1 MSDTFVESPA
11 ATADSWQQVIAA
23 ILLGLAA
30 TFTALSAYEA
40 SLLDGEALKGYT
52 SSTRT
57 LSDANAFYAQGNQTT
72 AMDQQLF
79 ISYTTAVQQGDTE
92 LADHLMTLMRPKLR
106 EGIAWWTDNDDA
118 VTPLDETDENPYL
131 VEDFSEA
138 YDLEQEAG
146 KLFDVAVKAD
156 NQGDRFELSTVLF
169 ALTLFFGG
177 ISTVFDKQAV
187 SRALLVVSG
196 VTLIAGVSQLIWAF
210 YGASAG

>member
-1 MSDTFVESPA
+1 VSDTFVEYPSA
-11 ATADSWQQVIAA
+11 AADSWRQVVAA

-40 SLLDGEALKGYT
+40 DLLDGEALQGYT
-52 SSTRT
+52 NSTRT

-79 ISYTTAVQQGDTE
+79 IAYTTAIQQGDTA
-92 LADHLMTLMRPKLR
+92 LADHLTTLMRPKLR
-106 EGIAWWTDNDDA
+106 EGIAWWEDNGDA
-118 VTPLDETDENPYL
+118 VTPMDETDENPYL

-156 NQGDRFELSTVLF
+156 NQGDKFELSTVLF

-177 ISTVFDKQAV
+177 ISTVFDKRAV
-187 SRALLVVSG
+187 SHALLAMCG
-196 VTLIAGVSQLIWAF
+196 VALIAGLAQLIWAF
-210 YGASAG
+210 AA

>member
-1 MSDTFVESPA
+1 VSDNFIEAPA
-11 ATADSWQQVIAA
+11 EAADSWQQVVAA

-30 TFTALSAYEA
+30 TFTALSAYQA
-40 SLLDGEALKGYT
+40 ALLDGEALQGYT
-52 SSTRT
+52 TSTRT

-79 ISYTTAVQQGDTE
+79 ISYTTAIQEGDTE

-106 EGIAWWTDNDDA
+106 EGIAWWEENDDA

-156 NQGDRFELSTVLF
+156 NQGDKFELATVLF

-177 ISTVFDKQAV
+177 ISTVFQKQAV
-187 SRALLVVSG
+187 ARALLLISG
-196 VTLIAGVSQLIWAF
+196 VTLIAGLAQLIWAF
-210 YGASAG
+210 TA

>member
-1 MSDTFVESPA
+1 VSSTFVESPSE
-11 ATADSWQQVIAA
+11 TADSWQQVVAA

-57 LSDANAFYAQGNQTT
+57 LSDANAFYVQGNQTT

-79 ISYTTAVQQGDTE
+79 VSYTTAVQQGDTE

-106 EGIAWWTDNDDA
+106 EGIAWWEGNDDA
-118 VTPLDETDENPYL
+118 ATPMDDTDENPYL

-146 KLFDVAVKAD
+146 KLFDAAVRAD
-156 NQGDRFELSTVLF
+156 NQGDKFELSTVLF

-187 SRALLVVSG
+187 ARALLVISG
-196 VTLIAGVSQLIWAF
+196 ITLVTGVAQLSWAL
-210 YGASAG
+210 AA

>member
-1 MSDTFVESPA
+1 MSNTFVESPA
-11 ATADSWQQVIAA
+11 DTADSWQQIVAA

-57 LSDANAFYAQGNQTT
+57 LSDANAFYVQGNQTT

-79 ISYTTAVQQGDTE
+79 VSYTTAVQQGETE

-106 EGIAWWTDNDDA
+106 EGIAWWEGNDDA

-146 KLFDVAVKAD
+146 RLFNVAVKAD
-156 NQGDRFELSTVLF
+156 NQGDKFELSTVLF

-177 ISTVFDKQAV
+177 ISTVFDKQGV
-187 SRALLVVSG
+187 SRALLVISG
-196 VTLIAGVSQLIWAF
+196 VTLIAGLTQLSWAF
-210 YGASAG
+210 AV

>member
-11 ATADSWQQVIAA
+11 GPADSWQQVVAA

-30 TFTALSAYEA
+30 TFTALSAYQA
-40 SLLDGEALKGYT
+40 ALLDGEALQGYT
-52 SSTRT
+52 NSTRT

-79 ISYTTAVQQGDTE
+79 VSYTMAVQQGDTE
-92 LADHLMTLMRPKLR
+92 LADHLKTLMRPKLL
-106 EGIAWWTDNDDA
+106 EGIAWWEDNDDA
-118 VTPLDETDENPYL
+118 VTPLDETDKNPYL

-146 KLFDVAVKAD
+146 KLFEVAVKAD
-156 NQGDRFELSTVLF
+156 NQGDKFELSTVLF

-177 ISTVFDKQAV
+177 ISTVFQKQAV
-187 SRALLVVSG
+187 SRALLVISG
-196 VTLIAGVSQLIWAF
+196 VTLIAGVVQLSWAF
-210 YGASAG
+210 AA

>member
-11 ATADSWQQVIAA
+11 ETADSWRQVVAA

-40 SLLDGEALKGYT
+40 DLLDGEALQGYT
-52 SSTRT
+52 NSTRT

-79 ISYTTAVQQGDTE
+79 IAYTTAIQQGDTA
-92 LADHLMTLMRPKLR
+92 LADHLTTLMRPKLR
-106 EGIAWWTDNDDA
+106 EGIAWWEDNDDA
-118 VTPLDETDENPYL
+118 VTPMDETDENPYV

-146 KLFDVAVKAD
+146 KLFEAAVTAD
-156 NQGDRFELSTVLF
+156 NQGDKFELSTVLF

-177 ISTVFDKQAV
+177 ISTVFDKRAV
-187 SRALLVVSG
+187 SHALLVTCAVA
-196 VTLIAGVSQLIWAF
+196 LIAGLAQLTWAF
-210 YGASAG
+210 TA